1 MDELAYS
8 SEALNVLDEFYEV
21 SVMVY
26 VEGVDDEIF
35 WNKIIG
41 TFYNE
46 KFQVESLGGKEEV
59 KKAFEALQEDDSL
72 SYFVASDCDYSYF
85 NNEIIENDKILL
97 TYGYSIENTLIQKD
111 SIMQLLLNVG
121 TNDKQKA
128 ENEFGVLENS
138 INKLV
143 NNSLAKDIYCYSQ
156 GIKSIIGNNID
167 KFIPD
172 KSITK
177 QYDIS
182 EEIIG
187 KCTQSICINNDY
199 ELEVNSKLQVSRFKA
214 IDIING
220 HFLVSML
227 LKFISYNSKN
237 FRKTMKLSTDGL
249 LFALFNAFDTQF
261 NSNHRHYSYY
271 QTQVTKMTG
280 S

>member
-8 SEALNVLDEFYEV
+8 SDALNVLDEFYEV

-35 WNKIIG
+35 WNKIIRA
-41 TFYNE
+41 FYNE
-46 KFQVESLGGKEEV
+46 EFQVESLGGKEEV
-59 KKAFEALQEDDSL
+59 KKAFEALQVDDTL
-72 SYFVASDCDYSYF
+72 SYFVASDADYSYF
-85 NNEIIENDKILL
+85 NNEIIESDRILL

-121 TNDKQKA
+121 THNKQKA
-128 ENEFGVLENS
+128 ENEFSILEGS
-138 INKLV
+138 IDKLI
-143 NNSLAKDIYCYSQ
+143 NYSLAKDIYCYSQ
-156 GIKSIIGNNID
+156 GIKSLIGNNVD

-172 KSITK
+172 KSISK
-177 QYDIS
+177 QYDIN
-182 EEIIG
+182 EEVIVNF
-187 KCTQSICINNDY
+187 TQSIDIDNEY
-199 ELEVNSKLQVSRFKA
+199 VLEVNSKLQSSRYEA

-249 LFALFNAFDTQF
+249 LFTLFNAFDTQF

-271 QTQVTKMTG
+271 KTQVSKMMDN
-280 S
+280 

>member
-8 SEALNVLDEFYEV
+8 SDALNVLDEFYEV

-35 WNKIIG
+35 WNKIIR

-46 KFQVESLGGKEEV
+46 EFQVESLGGKEEV
-59 KKAFEALQEDDSL
+59 KKAFEALQVDDTL
-72 SYFVASDCDYSYF
+72 SYFVASDADYSYF
-85 NNEIIENDKILL
+85 NNEIIESDRILL

-121 TNDKQKA
+121 THNKQKA
-128 ENEFGVLENS
+128 ENEFSVLEGS
-138 INKLV
+138 IDKLI
-143 NNSLAKDIYCYSQ
+143 NYSLAKDIYCYSQ
-156 GIKSIIGNNID
+156 GIKSLIGNNVD

-172 KSITK
+172 KSISK
-177 QYDIS
+177 QYDIN
-182 EEIIG
+182 EEVIVNF
-187 KCTQSICINNDY
+187 TQSIDIDNEY
-199 ELEVNSKLQVSRFKA
+199 ALEVNSKLQSSRYEA

-249 LFALFNAFDTQF
+249 LFTLFNAFDTQF

-271 QTQVTKMTG
+271 KTQVSKMMDN
-280 S
+280 

>member
-8 SEALNVLDEFYEV
+8 SDALNVLDEFYEV

-35 WNKIIG
+35 WNKIIRA
-41 TFYNE
+41 FYNE
-46 KFQVESLGGKEEV
+46 EFQVESLGGKEEV
-59 KKAFEALQEDDSL
+59 KKAFEALQVDDTL
-72 SYFVASDCDYSYF
+72 SYFVASDADYSYF
-85 NNEIIENDKILL
+85 NNEIIESDRILL

-121 TNDKQKA
+121 THNKQKA
-128 ENEFGVLENS
+128 ENEFSVLEGS
-138 INKLV
+138 IDKLI
-143 NNSLAKDIYCYSQ
+143 NYSLAKDIYCYSQ
-156 GIKSIIGNNID
+156 GIKSLIGNNVD

-172 KSITK
+172 KSISK
-177 QYDIS
+177 QYDIN
-182 EEIIG
+182 EEVIVNF
-187 KCTQSICINNDY
+187 TQSIDIDNEY
-199 ELEVNSKLQVSRFKA
+199 VLEVNSKLQSSRYEA

-249 LFALFNAFDTQF
+249 LFTLFNAFDTQF

-271 QTQVTKMTG
+271 KTQVSKMMDN
-280 S
+280 